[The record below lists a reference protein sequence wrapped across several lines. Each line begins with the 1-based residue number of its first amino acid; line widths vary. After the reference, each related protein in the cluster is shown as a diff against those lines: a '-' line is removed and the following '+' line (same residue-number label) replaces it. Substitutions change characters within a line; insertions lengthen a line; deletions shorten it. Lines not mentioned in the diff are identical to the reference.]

1 MAMTSISRQH
11 SRLHFQAPIDLVRLA
26 ANTLGNRDLEIQVLR
41 LFVTQSTGAL
51 KKLSEETDTG
61 VLHDLVHTLKG
72 SARAVG
78 AGAVAERCEE
88 LEQGLDET
96 GTPDFSGLFQ
106 AVDEANG
113 YIADLLTD

>member
-1 MAMTSISRQH
+1 MAMTSISRQQ

-26 ANTLGNRDLEIQVLR
+26 ANTMGNRDLEIQVLR
-41 LFVTQSTGAL
+41 LFVTQSSAAM
-51 KKLSEETDTG
+51 KRLSDETDTG

-78 AGAVAERCEE
+78 ASAVAERCEE
-88 LEQGLDET
+88 LEQGLDAA
-96 GTPDFSGLFQ
+96 GTPDFSALVQ

>member
-1 MAMTSISRQH
+1 MAMTSTSRLQ

-41 LFVTQSTGAL
+41 LFVTQSSAAL
-51 KKLSEETDTG
+51 KRLSQEEDAG

-78 AGAVAERCEE
+78 ADAVANRCEE
-88 LEQGLDET
+88 LEHGPAD
-96 GTPDFSGLFQ
+96 GTRDFSALFQ
-106 AVDEANG
+106 AVDEANA
-113 YIADLLTD
+113 YITDLLRD

>member
-1 MAMTSISRQH
+1 MAMTSTPRLQ

-41 LFVTQSTGAL
+41 LFVTQSTAASRR
-51 KKLSEETDTG
+51 LSEEKDAG

-78 AGAVAERCEE
+78 AEAVATRCEG
-88 LEQGLDET
+88 LEQGLAAG
-96 GTPDFSGLFQ
+96 GTPDFAALFR
-106 AVDEANG
+106 AVDEANA
-113 YIADLLTD
+113 YITDLLRD

>member
-1 MAMTSISRQH
+1 MTSSSRLQ

-41 LFVTQSTGAL
+41 LFVTQSSAAL
-51 KKLSEETDTG
+51 KRLSQEEDAG

-78 AGAVAERCEE
+78 ADAVANRCEE
-88 LEQGLDET
+88 LEHRPDAD
-96 GTPDFSGLFQ
+96 GTRDFSALFQ
-106 AVDEANG
+106 AVDEANA
-113 YIADLLTD
+113 YITDLLRD